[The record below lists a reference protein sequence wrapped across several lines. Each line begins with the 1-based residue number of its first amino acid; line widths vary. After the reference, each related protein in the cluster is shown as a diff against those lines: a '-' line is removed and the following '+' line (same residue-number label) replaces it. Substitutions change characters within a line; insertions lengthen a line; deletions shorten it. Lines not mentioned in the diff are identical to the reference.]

1 MKKLV
6 WFTVLMITSQ
16 LFMIISQFLSDKG
29 NNWIVIIGSLI
40 IVALIINFFLEYKK
54 LNKLK

>member
-16 LFMIISQFLSDKG
+16 LFMILSQFLSDKG
-29 NNWIVIIGSLI
+29 NNWIVMFGVLI
-40 IVALIINFFLEYKK
+40 IVALMINFIVTYKK
-54 LNKLK
+54 AK